1 MEINKNAAVEIH
13 LNYNKP
19 KPHKN
24 PKNGQGSLYQGE
36 TVEKDDVCFSPGAFA
51 SVFCVH
57 LSVLL
62 LNAWIS
68 QLLTYAFWRSNRLE
82 NTAGVY
88 AVPCAMF
95 E

>member
-36 TVEKDDVCFSPGAFA
+36 TVEKDDVCFSPGA
-51 SVFCVH
+51 STP
-57 LSVLL
+57 LL
-62 LNAWIS
+62 RVYLPLLFLDARLS
-68 QLLTYAFWRSNRLE
+68 QLVANALRGGDRLE
-82 NTAGVY
+82 NATGVN
-88 AVPCAMF
+88 AMSRQMSK
-95 E
+95 